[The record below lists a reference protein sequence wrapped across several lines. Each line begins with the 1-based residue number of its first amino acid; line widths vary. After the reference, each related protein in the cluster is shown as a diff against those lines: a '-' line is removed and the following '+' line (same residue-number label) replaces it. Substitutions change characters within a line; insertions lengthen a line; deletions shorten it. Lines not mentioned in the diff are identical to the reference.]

1 MRYSFRKR
9 GNKRLVRGYIAI
21 LVLATLAILPL
32 VLIPGIFAV
41 ALSMICGYLAFQTGR
56 FLLNHTRSYILTH
69 DEGLTFDFPG
79 TGNERLQWEQVSHA
93 GTILTTKG
101 TTVRFVYSEELDRLA
116 TVPDEFEALE
126 QLDAE
131 LKEHS
136 PWFELKQKEGE
147 SVAKTILP
155 LTIHAADNS
164 KETEETENE

>member
-9 GNKRLVRGYIAI
+9 GNKRLVRGYISI
-21 LVLATLAILPL
+21 LVLATLAVLPL

-41 ALSMICGYLAFQTGR
+41 ALSLICGYLAFQIGR
-56 FLLNHTRSYILTH
+56 FLMSHIKSYVLTH
-69 DEGLTFDFPG
+69 DEGLTFNFPG
-79 TGNERLQWEQVSHA
+79 TGDERLQWEQVSHA

-101 TTVRFVYSEELDRLA
+101 TAVRFIYSEELDRLA
-116 TVPDEFEALE
+116 TVPDEFEALDK
-126 QLDAE
+126 LDSE

-155 LTIHAADNS
+155 LTVHAADNS
-164 KETEETENE
+164 AEREDD